1 MWEESSG
8 LIGTACGEADVNRS
22 DLQALADVR
31 IDEASA
37 LLLLTPPRSDGAY
50 YLAGYA
56 VECALKAAIAKLN
69 SQHDWPE
76 KQFVID
82 SHTHNISALVRLAG
96 LDAARAAEA
105 AANPTFAQNWGI
117 VQDWSERS
125 RCERH
130 SQTKAQQMIDAVT
143 DTVNGVLP
151 WIKARW

>member
-1 MWEESSG
+1 
-8 LIGTACGEADVNRS
+8 VNRA
-22 DLQALADVR
+22 DLQGLADVR
-31 IDEASA
+31 IDEARA
-37 LLLLTPPRSDGAY
+37 LLGLTPPRSDGAY

-82 SHTHNISALVRLAG
+82 CHTHNILALVRLAG
-96 LDAARAAEA
+96 LETARAADA
-105 AANPTFAQNWGI
+105 TANPAFARNWII
-117 VQDWSERS
+117 VKDWSERS
-125 RCERH
+125 RYERH

-151 WIKARW
+151 WIKAHW